1 MCSRWISY
9 QLSAD
14 MDISDTVSSTNIG
27 TLVNMS
33 KGSCENKSALFI
45 LFIFYS
51 KIHKIPTYH
60 WSKTI
65 ESGAGDLIVK

>member
-1 MCSRWISY
+1 M
-9 QLSAD
+9 
-14 MDISDTVSSTNIG
+14 T
-27 TLVNMS
+27 
-33 KGSCENKSALFI
+33 KGGCENKSALFI
-45 LFIFYS
+45 LLSFIQ